1 MAFETLL
8 VAREESFAVITLN
21 RPPANAISE
30 TLMRELNAALDRGR
44 ARRRRARR

>member
-8 VAREESFAVITLN
+8 VTREESFAVVTLN

-30 TLMRELNAALDRGR
+30 TLVRELDDAVSGFAEASFG
-44 ARRRRARR
+44 AP